1 MVWYR
6 RIHRWLG
13 ITALL
18 FLLLLSTTGIALNHV
33 SDWRLD
39 ERYVGWTWL
48 LHAYGIE
55 VPPMSASFADDGHRA
70 TLIGRRLYLDG
81 GELGRDVDSL
91 AGIAVVPEAMVIATA
106 DDIYLLKEN
115 GDLIERLRV
124 HETVMGPVESVGV
137 EDNRVILKSGD
148 DLFRF
153 DESLLNLEP
162 WNATPEDSR
171 RWSTLSAVPAG
182 ELEELER
189 LYRGRGI
196 TVARLLADL
205 HGGRIVARIGPLLMD
220 AAAVALIVLCL
231 TGLYTWLPKGPNSR
245 NGSKNTSRNGRKNQ

>member
-39 ERYVGWTWL
+39 ERYVGWPWL
-48 LHAYGIE
+48 LYAYGIE
-55 VPPMSASFADDGHRA
+55 VPSTSASFAQDGHRA

-81 GELGRDVDSL
+81 AELAREVDSL
-91 AGIAVVPEAMVIATA
+91 AGIATVAEAVVIATA
-106 DDIYLLKEN
+106 GDVYLLTAN
-115 GDLIERLRV
+115 GALIERVRV
-124 HETVMGPVESVGV
+124 HETVTGPVEAVGMAN
-137 EDNRVILKSGD
+137 NRVILRSGD

-162 WNATPEDSR
+162 WNATPEDNL
-171 RWSTLSAVPAG
+171 RWSAPSAVPAA
-182 ELEELER
+182 EREELER

-196 TVARLLADL
+196 TLARLLADL
-205 HGGRIVARIGPLLMD
+205 HAGRIVARVGPLLMD

-231 TGLYTWLPKGPNSR
+231 TGLFTWLPKGPTSR
-245 NGSKNTSRNGRKNQ
+245 NGSRNTSRNLREK